1 MKKLFAFLLVL
12 MFCFCSVLPAFA
24 EGEKAPLKVL
34 AIGHSYAVNSTEYI
48 WSIANQMGE
57 NIEIHTLYHA
67 GCSIKRH
74 VENYETGRLDY
85 YLYKNGKTDFEYV
98 DIKSVLKAKQ
108 YDVITFQESPE
119 GSVSFTSYKDDL
131 GKLQS
136 YVRKHQPNAQF
147 MIHQTWAFSVET
159 LRGEGDYGTPGYGT
173 SKEHFA
179 DIEDAY
185 NSAAEFLGG
194 VKIIKSGQAVELA
207 KDAFNFGAA
216 IKDNE
221 SLYADTIS
229 HLSDIGKYLTA
240 CVWVETL
247 LGKDVRT
254 TEFLLGVPR
263 VEVLREIAHE
273 TVTGEQSTVF
283 DGLRVLENEKGYTLI
298 KDYREIGEDG
308 VVEIP
313 AYVNGKPITVLDD
326 KVYKD
331 VNGIKQIIIPRSI
344 KSFNSGAYFGFNV
357 KFVDAKKPPVAFYK
371 SVWFY
376 LALGG
381 AVILAVT
388 ATLILIKK
396 RKGV

>member
-1 MKKLFAFLLVL
+1 MKKTLIFALVL
-12 MFCFCSVLPAFA
+12 AITLCCFVSAFA

-34 AIGHSYAVNSTEYI
+34 AIGHSYAVNSTEYV

-85 YLYKNGKTDFEYV
+85 YLYKNGATDYKYV
-98 DIKSVLKAKQ
+98 DIKSVLEAEQ

-119 GSVSFTSYKDDL
+119 GSTSFALYKDDL
-131 GKLQS
+131 KTLSS
-136 YVRKHQPNAQF
+136 YVRKHQPTAEF
-147 MIHQTWAFSVET
+147 MIHQTWAFSKET
-159 LRGEGDYGTPGYGT
+159 LRGEGDYGAPGYAT
-173 SKEHFA
+173 STEHFA
-179 DIEDAY
+179 DIEGAY
-185 NSAAEFLGG
+185 NSASVFLGG

-207 KDAFNFGAA
+207 KDAFNFGGA
-216 IKDNE
+216 IKDDE

-229 HLSDIGKYLTA
+229 HLNDTGKYLTA

-254 TEFLLGVPR
+254 TEYRVGVPR

-283 DGLRVLENEKGYTLI
+283 DGLRVLPNNKGYTLI
-298 KDYREIGEDG
+298 KDYREVGADG

-313 AYVNGKPITVLDD
+313 AYVNGKQITALDD
-326 KVYKD
+326 SVYESVKG
-331 VNGIKQIIIPRSI
+331 VKTIIIPRSV
-344 KSFNSGAYFGFNV
+344 KSFDSGAYF
-357 KFVDAKKPPVAFYK
+357 KYKIQFVEAKKPPLPFYK

-376 LALGG
+376 LILGG
-381 AVILAVT
+381 VAVT
-388 ATLILIKK
+388 AGVVAFVLIKK
-396 RKGV
+396 RKDV

>member
-1 MKKLFAFLLVL
+1 MKKITCFLIVLIFLFCGA
-12 MFCFCSVLPAFA
+12 LPAFA

-119 GSVSFTSYKDDL
+119 GSASFTSYKDDL

-147 MIHQTWAFSVET
+147 MIHQTWAFSKET
-159 LRGEGDYGTPGYGT
+159 LRGEGDYGTPGYAT

-207 KDAFNFGAA
+207 KDAFNFGGA

-254 TEFLLGVPR
+254 TEFILGVPR

-283 DGLRVLENEKGYTLI
+283 NNLRVWENEKGYTLI
-298 KDYREIGEDG
+298 KDYREVGEDG

-313 AYVNGKPITVLDD
+313 AYVNGKPITALDD
-326 KVYKD
+326 KVYENVKG
-331 VNGIKQIIIPRSI
+331 VETLIIPRSI
-344 KSFNSGAYFGFNV
+344 KSFDSGAYFGFNLQ
-357 KFVDAKKPPVAFYK
+357 FVDAKKPPVPFYK

-376 LALGG
+376 IGLGG
-381 AVILAVT
+381 AVILAGAVT
-388 ATLILIKK
+388 FVLIKK